1 MLGDRKEDYKI
12 IKNLNGDKISYI
24 IRLRGDRKKIG
35 EKKSEYSAK
44 RLITKLIKEKQNGRK
59 NKKRRW
65 RQSGLELA
73 NHKVCFVI
81 D

>member
-1 MLGDRKEDYKI
+1 MLGDKKEDYKI

-44 RLITKLIKEKQNGRK
+44 RLITKLVG
-59 NKKRRW
+59 KKKYGQRTTER
-65 RQSGLELA
+65 SNA
-73 NHKVCFVI
+73 